1 MKKNIENLSENDELE
16 NFIGDHLE
24 IKNFVIHQLLKQA
37 GKDEVFDKKA
47 KACLNISLRE
57 KKFIGELDK
66 SYHKKS
72 SPIYG
77 IFSGEFPDFRIKLDQ
92 YYTFKKNDFFDFSNQ
107 IMEIYKNILKLTIT
121 ATGGFMLICEYVNNR
136 TKKDLLLILMINNK
150 EGYVI
155 DEKTLTL
162 SDIQNLDIHKV
173 DVACLINLSDWKLI
187 SSNKTTDRVT
197 YLSFVK
203 GLKNVSQ
210 YFMKF
215 VDVDN
220 RTTSKEST
228 SRLINALHAYLDE
241 HVTERE
247 ERIRILDN
255 VHNYCISRVGSNKEI
270 LLDDIAKLVND
281 DNPEYFVDRATD
293 EEFSVSSV
301 ISGDK
306 SSLKT
311 LKYISYSDKN
321 IKIEFDNNELD
332 KTIFYDRETGILTF
346 KEIPQGLKNDILD
359 FYSNE
364 K

>member
-1 MKKNIENLSENDELE
+1 MINNIENLTEDIEIE
-16 NFIGDHLE
+16 KFIGDHLE
-24 IKNFVIHQLLKQA
+24 IKNFVIHQLLKQS
-37 GKDEVFDKKA
+37 GKDVVIDKNA
-47 KACLNISLRE
+47 KGCLNIALKE

-77 IFSGEFPDFRIKLDQ
+77 IFSGEFPDFKNKLDE
-92 YYTFKKNDFFDFSNQ
+92 YYNLKSIDFFDFSKR

-121 ATGGFMLICEYVNNR
+121 ATGGYMLVCEYVNNR
-136 TKKDLLLILMINNK
+136 TNKDLLLILMINNK

-173 DVACLINLSDWKLI
+173 DVACLINLTDWKII
-187 SSNKTTDRVT
+187 SNNKTTDRVT

-228 SRLINALHAYLDE
+228 SRLIAALHAYLDKN
-241 HVTERE
+241 VKERE
-247 ERIRILDN
+247 QRIRILDS
-255 VHNYCISRVGSNKEI
+255 VHNYCISKVEEKKEI
-270 LLDDIAKLVND
+270 LLDDIGRLVNE
-281 DNPEYFVDRATD
+281 DNPEDFVDHATD

-306 SSLKT
+306 SSLKP

-346 KEIPQGLKNDILD
+346 KEVPQGLKNDILD
-359 FYSNE
+359 FYNYE
-364 K
+364 T